1 MANAVDGTAVAGG
14 EGFSRHDTFTFSGEH
29 TVEYF
34 EGYIDHII
42 FQSPATGYTVM
53 TGVMEGKTY
62 TLVGTLPGIEAGEN
76 IKADGHEATHQIYGT
91 QFVID
96 QYQVVAPKTQE
107 AVERYLGSGA
117 IKGIGAAMASR
128 IVKKFGDDTMRIIEE
143 EPERLAEIKGI
154 SARKAMDIAASV
166 NAKRDM
172 QDAVMFLQ
180 KYGISI
186 NLAGKIYNRY
196 GNEMYDIVRDNP
208 YRLAEDIEGLGFR
221 TCDEIARNA
230 GIAEDSAFRI
240 ESGIQYALGMAEG
253 NGHCYL
259 PLPEL
264 WSSVESLLNITIQ
277 DLNQYLLE
285 LQMKGR
291 VMVKS
296 SRPRSISDF
305 LDSAANAGDADAPV
319 YDANPA
325 LHADPATHVYRATI
339 YYTELQVATLLK
351 DLNVTVENAELD
363 AKRALTIDEITEKH
377 GIELDPLQRDAVLTA
392 GHSGLLVI
400 TGGPGTGKTTTINTI
415 IRMFADEGKTILLGA
430 PTGRAAKR
438 MSEATGWPASTIHR
452 LLEYQGRPDEDGEDG
467 DQVRG
472 HFERNEN
479 NPLECDVVIID
490 EMSMVD
496 IFLMNALLKAIHRGT
511 RLIMVG
517 DANQLPSVGAGNV
530 LRDIIASGVIRTIQ
544 LRHIF
549 RQAAASDIVVNA
561 HKINEGEPVDLSKRS
576 KDFLFIK
583 SQTPDQIFAAIAAL
597 VLNKLPGYL
606 GVDPFDIQIMTP
618 QRKGALGVER
628 LNQLLQEQMNP
639 KSSRKTEKEIG
650 GTLFRVGDKFMQIR
664 NDYNLIWEIRGRYG
678 IPTEKGEGVFN
689 GDIGIIT
696 EINSFAQNLTVRFDD
711 RFVEYAFKDCES
723 LELAYAITIHKS
735 QGSEYPAVIVPM
747 YQGPSMLMN
756 RNLLYTAVTRA
767 KSCVC
772 LVGNPPIFDQMLH
785 NASEAKRYSS
795 LGERLQEVSHDEN
808 SL

>member
-452 LLEYQGRPDEDGEDG
+452 LLEYQGRPDEDEEGG

-650 GTLFRVGDKFMQIR
+650 GTLFRVGDKVMQIR

-795 LGERLQEVSHDEN
+795 LSERLQEVSHDEN
-808 SL
+808 TR

>member
-351 DLNVTVENAELD
+351 DLNVTVENAKLD
-363 AKRALTIDEITEKH
+363 AKRALSIDEITEKN

-650 GTLFRVGDKFMQIR
+650 GTLFRVGDKVMQIR

>member
-351 DLNVTVENAELD
+351 DLNVTVENAKLD
-363 AKRALTIDEITEKH
+363 AKRALSIDEITEKN

-452 LLEYQGRPDEDGEDG
+452 LLEYQGRPDEDEEGG

-650 GTLFRVGDKFMQIR
+650 GTLFRVGDKVMQIR

-795 LGERLQEVSHDEN
+795 LSERLQEVSHDEN
-808 SL
+808 TR